1 MKIEVPISVGELL
14 DKITI
19 LEIKRQHGLD
29 TNLELDK
36 LKDIAE
42 KCNLPDRIGQD
53 LKYILKSINMACWNV
68 EEGKR
73 SKEIDGLFD
82 EEFVQ
87 LARCV
92 YMFNDE
98 RARVKKIIDK
108 LTDSEIT
115 EHKSHR
121 TN

>member
-1 MKIEVPISVGELL
+1 MRIEVPISVGELL

-19 LEIKRQHGLD
+19 LEIKRHHGLD
-29 TNLELDK
+29 THSELSK
-36 LKDIAE
+36 LQDIAE
-42 KCNLPDRIGQD
+42 KCHLPELIGED
-53 LKYILKSINMACWNV
+53 LKYILKSINRACWKV

-73 SKEIDGLFD
+73 TKESEGSFD
-82 EEFVQ
+82 EEFIQ

-108 LTDSEIT
+108 LTNSEIT